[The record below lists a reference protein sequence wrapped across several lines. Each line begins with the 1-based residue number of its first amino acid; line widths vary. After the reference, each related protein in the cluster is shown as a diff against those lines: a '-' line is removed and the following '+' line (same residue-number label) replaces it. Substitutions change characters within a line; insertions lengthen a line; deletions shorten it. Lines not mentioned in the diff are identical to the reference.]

1 METYGAD
8 VSGLQQDVSIAEDDT
23 GVFQDLS
30 DVVAALAQ
38 KLSLN
43 KTSEKAAE
51 KLKALQESLALS
63 QKETDELKALK
74 SATEKR
80 LEASKAAARGSRAE
94 AATVSAEVDSL
105 REQLEQRTDEL
116 KAAQGKI
123 TGSVDAVSSEVQAL
137 EEENIELMK
146 ENMELRKETSTY
158 RLEVDKV
165 KAQLIKQS
173 GGYIES
179 GNKAKAAVS
188 AVAVARNPNPVENQE
203 NIGST
208 NRNAGDVSADCSVSK
223 SLYDD
228 KGMPLGGADGDN
240 KMRRARKAKPLVDTT
255 TNAARSEDAEGGEC
269 AQS

>member
-8 VSGLQQDVSIAEDDT
+8 VSGLQLDVSIAEDDT

-123 TGSVDAVSSEVQAL
+123 TGSADAVSSEVQAL

-179 GNKAKAAVS
+179 GIKAKAAVS
-188 AVAVARNPNPVENQE
+188 AVARTPNPVENQE
-203 NIGST
+203 NIGSK
-208 NRNAGDVSADCSVSK
+208 NRNAGDVSTDCSVSK